1 MFLHSLLLGGLLLGI
16 DVGWKPLPDGEGME
30 LLIQL
35 SPEDVEA
42 MKLGEPWMT
51 DIPALVG
58 EVRAYR
64 ITVGNESLPR
74 IAPPPK
80 LPALPDDKPA
90 GHLAP
95 RPIDPEPG
103 AQPLHEQQAV
113 FMAPRS
119 GDVET
124 GAPGNETASTDS
136 VAEDEPTP
144 SRPWML
150 LVGTALALAGSLGG
164 NAYLL
169 WGLREAHRRYQELA
183 AKLSEAAP
191 TPQSAATR

>member
-1 MFLHSLLLGGLLLGI
+1 MVLQSLLLGGLLLGI
-16 DVGWKPLPDGEGME
+16 DVGWKPLPDGAGME

-35 SPEDVEA
+35 SPQDVDA

-51 DIPALVG
+51 DIPASVG

-80 LPALPDDKPA
+80 LPALSENTPP
-90 GHLAP
+90 GLTP
-95 RPIDPEPG
+95 LRPIKPEPK
-103 AQPLHEQQAV
+103 PEEHSLPEQQAL
-113 FMAPRS
+113 FMTPGS
-119 GDVET
+119 GERVDLADGEET
-124 GAPGNETASTDS
+124 PSTGPVGKNEETQ
-136 VAEDEPTP
+136 

-169 WGLREAHRRYQELA
+169 WGLREAHHRYQELA
-183 AKLSEAAP
+183 ARLSEAAP
-191 TPQSAATR
+191 T

>member
-1 MFLHSLLLGGLLLGI
+1 MVLQSLLLGGLLLGI

-35 SPEDVEA
+35 SPSAVEA

-51 DIPALVG
+51 DIPASVG

-80 LPALPDDKPA
+80 LPALSENQPSRLTP
-90 GHLAP
+90 L
-95 RPIDPEPG
+95 RPIKPKPEEQLLP
-103 AQPLHEQQAV
+103 EQQAV
-113 FMAPRS
+113 FMTPGS
-119 GDVET
+119 GEGADLADGEET
-124 GAPGNETASTDS
+124 PSTGPVGQNEETH
-136 VAEDEPTP
+136 

-183 AKLSEAAP
+183 ARPFEAAS
-191 TPQSAATR
+191 TE